1 VFAELAL
8 ILTQDGRAPKGTRL
22 SSTDY
27 ILYGT
32 ITATVKTGM
41 WNGVVTAFI
50 TMSNVRVR
58 HIVVIPR

>member
-1 VFAELAL
+1 V
-8 ILTQDGRAPKGTRL
+8 ILTQDDRAPKGTRL
-22 SSTDY
+22 SSTEY

-58 HIVVIPR
+58 LSAAVP